1 MFKEISKSE
10 FTEIDK
16 SRKKKKK
23 IYEIRLKFTPY
34 EWNHFHG
41 DPITIKIDELSN
53 EKKVD
58 TKTRYEYGEILSK
71 CRKKEIWRERYE
83 TNIYEIDGRKVEGAE
98 CYKGGEWIQK

>member
-16 SRKKKKK
+16 SRKFQKK
-23 IYEIRLKFTPY
+23 IYEITPY
-34 EWNHFHG
+34 EGNHFHG

-58 TKTRYEYGEILSK
+58 TKTRYEYGEVLSK